1 MHIDPVVIC
10 FGLGVG
16 TLVGMTGMGGG
27 SLMSPLLILVVGV
40 APVTAIGTDIFYSA
54 ITKTAGSWRHLKMR
68 TVNVGLSWWLAAGS
82 VPSAIFGV
90 WVIELLKN
98 HYGDQ
103 LDGIVQGILG
113 ATLLVIGVV
122 TLIRA
127 LFLTKMIGERD
138 DFRIER
144 RHKIAAIVIGA
155 TTGFVIGVTSAGSGT
170 LIAIMLIALFRLS
183 PRRVVGTDIFHAA
196 ILLWAASL
204 AHIVA
209 GNVDFSLA
217 GSILIGSL
225 PGVMIGSALS
235 GRAPVPFLRVAL
247 GVVLVASGVAL
258 AAKGD
263 TSVVPGAALVT
274 ALLFGGFLGAQYYLR
289 RTRVPQPSQ

>member
-1 MHIDPVVIC
+1 MHVDPLVIA

-27 SLMSPLLILVVGV
+27 SLMSPLLILVAGV

-54 ITKTAGSWRHLKMR
+54 ITKTAGAWRHLKMQ

-82 VPSAIFGV
+82 VPSAVLGV
-90 WVIELLKN
+90 WVVELLKQ
-98 HYGDQ
+98 HYGDS
-103 LDGIVQGILG
+103 LDGIVQGLLG

-122 TLIRA
+122 TLVRA
-127 LFLTKMIGERD
+127 LFLTKVIGERD

-144 RHKIAAIVIGA
+144 RHKVAAIVIGA

-196 ILLWAASL
+196 VLLWAASF
-204 AHIVA
+204 AHIIA

-217 GSILIGSL
+217 GSILIGSI
-225 PGVMIGSALS
+225 PGVLIGSQLS
-235 GRAPVPFLRVAL
+235 GKAPVGLLRVAL
-247 GVVLVASGVAL
+247 GVVLVASGVTL

-263 TSVVPGAALVT
+263 TSVVPGAAAVT
-274 ALLFGGFLGAQYYLR
+274 AVLFGAFLAAQYYVR
-289 RTRVPQPSQ
+289 RSRVPQPSQ